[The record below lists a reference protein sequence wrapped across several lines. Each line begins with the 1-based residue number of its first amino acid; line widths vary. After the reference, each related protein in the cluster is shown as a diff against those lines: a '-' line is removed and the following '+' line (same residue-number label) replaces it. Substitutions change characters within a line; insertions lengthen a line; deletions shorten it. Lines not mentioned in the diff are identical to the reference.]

1 MTKILSSFFL
11 ATVFINTFHC
21 ADLWADETVLK
32 EIKLGWQSAIAA
44 SQRCTTFDIVV
55 RTQTADGSSYSSRR
69 LVQKQ
74 GSKFVVG
81 VSTNGTDRDAD
92 HRSSSLRVFDGND
105 EAYAEVSE
113 AVEQEFSNQQPW
125 ILANFDQ
132 IGSSAH
138 QPPASF
144 RNLAEV
150 GLRFGNSTVC
160 LSYLFPD
167 NEHIRVDKLTSESED
182 GRQIWRLEWSIDPE
196 KKPKDIRTP
205 GITNGILWLDP
216 TRSYLPIRSEIG
228 NPKNWWIK
236 DKFTYRPNL
245 DSYYCE
251 KVETQYDSFR
261 DGTTRTHFI
270 QTQLNALSD
279 NPLPN
284 EIFTFKHYGL
294 PQPEIVRPSKFPW
307 YLIIIGLLVVVGGLI
322 ARRYVNR
329 SV

>member
-1 MTKILSSFFL
+1 MTKMLRSLFL
-11 ATVFINTFHC
+11 VIFLVNTFSC
-21 ADLWADETVLK
+21 VQSWADEAVLK

-55 RTQTADGSSYSSRR
+55 RTQLPDGSSYSSRR

-92 HRSSSLRVFDGND
+92 HRSATLRVYDGNH
-105 EAYAEVSE
+105 EAVAEVSE
-113 AVEQEFSNQQPW
+113 VVEQGFSRQQPW
-125 ILANFDQ
+125 IMSDFKQ
-132 IGSSAH
+132 IGTSAH
-138 QPPASF
+138 QVPNSF
-144 RNLAEV
+144 RNLSEV

-167 NEHIRVDKLTSESED
+167 NDHIRVDKLTSESVA
-182 GRQIWRLEWSIDPE
+182 GRSIWRLEWSIVPE

-205 GITNGILWLDP
+205 SITNGILWLDP

-228 NPKNWWIK
+228 NPKTFWIK
-236 DKFTYRPNL
+236 DKFTYRANL

-251 KVETQYDSFR
+251 KVEAHYDSFS
-261 DGTTRTHFI
+261 DGKTTSYFI

-279 NPLPN
+279 NPISD
-284 EIFTFKHYGL
+284 EVFTFGHYGL
-294 PQPEIVRPSKFPW
+294 AEPEIVGPSKFPW
-307 YLIIIGLLVVVGGLI
+307 YLIIIGLLVVVGGVI